1 MSIHEHTPGQVAKE
15 VKDHF
20 RHTLVKQTDV
30 AEYLAITKST
40 LSGHLSGKK
49 YISPEIAAKLAE
61 KFDFNIDFLV
71 AGKGK
76 LLGNMELETILE
88 MEEGLLK
95 TLKKTFNPRDGKA
108 IDIEDL
114 IGCTGRE
121 LPTYIRATADGKTE
135 EEPVCTLV
143 VHKKR
148 DKGERIGILYYNELD
163 EEEEIPFSSLSQ
175 TEAINLR
182 TAVEIGIIEDREM
195 GKMGEIAYRFKGRTK
210 RRDDVS
216 LIGIKRTKD
225 NLILIDIADEILEE
239 KGMAEFVS
247 RFASQELVMGVYPE
261 YKAKYAILFGWLSI
275 LFSNNIGE
283 KPDFEAM
290 KKTMNEIFFKM
301 YKDRSKQFEKWL
313 SDMDAN
319 VR

>member
-1 MSIHEHTPGQVAKE
+1 MSIHEHTPEQVAKE

-20 RHTLVKQTDV
+20 RCARIKQTDV

-61 KFDFNIDFLV
+61 EFDFNIDFLV

-76 LLGNMELETILE
+76 LFGNKELETIQE
-88 MEEGLLK
+88 IEEGLLK
-95 TLKKTFNPRDGKA
+95 TLKKAFNTRDGEA
-108 IDIEDL
+108 VDIEDL
-114 IGCTGRE
+114 IECTGRE
-121 LPTYIRATADGKTE
+121 VPTYMRATADGKTE

-163 EEEEIPFSSLSQ
+163 EAEETAFSSLSL

-195 GKMGEIAYRFKGRTK
+195 GKMGEIAYRFKDRTK

-216 LIGIKRTKD
+216 LIRIKRTKD
-225 NLILIDIADEILEE
+225 NLMLIDIADDILED
-239 KGMAEFVS
+239 KGMAEFISHFV
-247 RFASQELVMGVYPE
+247 SQEFEMGVYPE
-261 YKAKYAILFGWLSI
+261 YKAKYALLFGWLSI
-275 LFSNNIGE
+275 LFSNNLVK

-290 KKTMNEIFFKM
+290 KKNMDEIMAKI
-301 YKDRSKQFEKWL
+301 YEDRSKLIEKWL
-313 SDMDAN
+313 REDN
-319 VR
+319 LE